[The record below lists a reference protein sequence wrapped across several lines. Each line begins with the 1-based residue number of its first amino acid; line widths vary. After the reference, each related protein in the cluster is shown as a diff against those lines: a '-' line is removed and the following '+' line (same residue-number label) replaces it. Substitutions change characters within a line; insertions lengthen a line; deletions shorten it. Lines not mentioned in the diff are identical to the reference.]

1 MKVHELQEARATAV
15 VAMRALS
22 DLAETERRDLTSD
35 EDKKFGDLK
44 KEIGDLDKKIGRAQT
59 LADAERSAPAILHG
73 RRGDGNFDTELRS
86 RFSLSRAVAGA
97 AGLSV
102 EWGFEREVQGELA
115 KRAGRPAK
123 GIYIPSEIFEKRV
136 QVVSS
141 GPAGGYIAPT
151 EYRPDQFINALT
163 AASVVRSLGARVL
176 TGLTGDVEI
185 PAETGSPAIGWVGEN
200 SALSSSDAS
209 FGMITLTPRHAGA
222 LSEWS
227 RNMVMQSSPDVEM
240 LLRQMLARNLS
251 LAIDRA
257 AINGQGVLEPTGI
270 LATAGIQSH
279 AYATDLFTSTA
290 VAIGKADTENVGA
303 QRSFLTTPEVR
314 EICLKELDADKL
326 PVPVSAIFH
335 DEPTRFSNQVPK
347 TLGGGTEHGL
357 IYGDWSELI
366 IGVWSE
372 IDILV
377 NPYEAAAYSKGN
389 ISIRAMATVDTNVR
403 HVKAFVKVTGV
414 TTSAVA
420 IA

>member
-1 MKVHELQEARATAV
+1 MKLHELQEARATAV

-22 DLAETERRDLTSD
+22 DLAETEKRDLNSD

-73 RRGDGNFDTELRS
+73 RRGDGDLDTELRS

-97 AGLSV
+97 SGLNV
-102 EWGFEREVQGELA
+102 DWGFEREVQGDLA

-123 GIYIPSEIFEKRV
+123 GIYIPSEVFEKRV
-136 QVVSS
+136 QAVSS

-163 AASVVRSLGARVL
+163 ATSVVRNLGARVL
-176 TGLTGDVEI
+176 AGLMGDVEI
-185 PAETGSPAIGWVGEN
+185 PRETGSPAIGWVGEN
-200 SALSSSDAS
+200 SALSPSDAA

-222 LSEWS
+222 LAEWS
-227 RNMVMQSSPDVEM
+227 RNMILQSSPDVEM
-240 LLRQMLARNLS
+240 LLRQMLARDLS

-257 AINGQGVLEPTGI
+257 AINGQGVLEPTGV
-270 LATAGIQSH
+270 LATSGIQTH

-303 QRSFLTTPEVR
+303 RRSFLTTPAVR
-314 EICLKELDADKL
+314 EICLKELDGDKL

-335 DEPTRFSNQVPK
+335 DEPATFSNQVPK

-377 NPYEAAAYSKGN
+377 NPYESTAYSKGN
-389 ISIRAMATVDTNVR
+389 ISIRAMATVDCAVR
-403 HVKAFVKVTGV
+403 HPKAFVAVSGV